1 MDQAA
6 ALLVALRAA
15 ASLGDGR
22 LEPARV
28 EALAGALGLEKEKLP
43 TLVARWQKA
52 GQVAIAWGGILEML
66 PEASASAS
74 VVINNQGASF
84 GPGAVIGGRDATGGT
99 VIVTPE
105 AAFGVLAAVVAKLQ
119 EIRPS
124 LQGEAAEAADKAA
137 QALKVP
143 PASEAP
149 AEARRTWVS
158 GAKGWLGRLLKAAP
172 EVKDAVELGEMALN
186 GLDWG

>member
-15 ASLGDGR
+15 AGLGDPR

-28 EALAGALGLEKEKLP
+28 EALAGALDLEKEKLP
-43 TLVARWQKA
+43 ALVARWQKA
-52 GQVAIAWGGILEML
+52 GQVTIAWGGILEVL
-66 PEASASAS
+66 PEASASAN

-84 GPGAVIGGRDATGGT
+84 GPGAVIGGRDATGVT
-99 VIVTPE
+99 VTPE

-119 EIRPS
+119 EVRPG
-124 LQGEAAEAADKAA
+124 LQGEAAEAADKAT
-137 QALKVP
+137 QALKEP

-149 AEARRTWVS
+149 AEARRTWLS
-158 GAKGWLGRLLKAAP
+158 GAKGWLGQVLKAAP
-172 EVKDAVELGEMALN
+172 EAKDAVELGEMALN
-186 GLDWG
+186 GLGWG